1 MPSITLTFANALN
14 TSVQVG
20 DTAYYCDTDTSVTG
34 FTSAG
39 MGDIIEIGD
48 ITDIADNVITCDIS
62 GATIPPT
69 TDTSFILFSKD
80 NKVNMSSPLGYYGLA
95 QFKNGSTIKGE
106 MFAASCNIFE
116 SSK

>member
-1 MPSITLTFANALN
+1 MPDITLTFANALN

-20 DTAYYCDTDTSVTG
+20 DTAYYCNTNTPTTG

-39 MGDIIEIGD
+39 MDAIIEIGE
-48 ITDIADNVITCDIS
+48 ITDIAGDVITCDIS

-69 TDTSFILFSKD
+69 GASFILFSKD

-95 QFKNGSTIKGE
+95 QFKNESTVKGE
-106 MFAASCNIFE
+106 MFAASCDVFE